1 MKFSII
7 IPVYNEEK
15 SVAETISRIKNI
27 ENKLN
32 GDSEIIVV
40 NDGSTDNTLN
50 VIKKIKG
57 IKVISHE
64 VNFGY
69 GKAIKTGINNSLGE
83 WIVIIDADGSYPVED
98 IYTLSKHVG
107 KYDMIVGSRTGK
119 KVEIPLFRRPAK
131 WFLNKLANYIS
142 NYNIPDLNS
151 GLRLFK
157 KEIALKFWSL
167 FPDNFSFTATIT
179 VASLCYG
186 YNVKFIPI
194 NYYKRKGKSSMKP
207 SNFFGFISLIMKM
220 SLFFRPLKIFIP
232 TSIVLFALGILRALR
247 DFLLTNSIGELAV
260 IILLS
265 SLYIFFFG
273 LLAELIVKRTDIPM
287 GFK

>member
-7 IPVYNEEK
+7 IPAYNEEK
-15 SVAETISRIKNI
+15 SIAETISRIKNI
-27 ENKLN
+27 ENKLK

-40 NDGSTDNTLN
+40 NDGSTDNTLKI
-50 VIKKIKG
+50 VKRIKG
-57 IKVISHE
+57 IKLISHE
-64 VNFGY
+64 ANFGY
-69 GKAIKTGINNSLGE
+69 GKAIKTGINNSNGE

-98 IYTLSKHVG
+98 IYTLSQYVG

-151 GLRLFK
+151 GLRVFR
-157 KEIALKFWSL
+157 KEIALKFWGL
-167 FPDNFSFTATIT
+167 FPDGFSFTATIT
-179 VASLCYG
+179 VASICHS

-194 NYYKRKGKSSMKP
+194 NYLKRKGKSSMKP
-207 SNFFGFISLIMKM
+207 SNFLGFISLILKM

-232 TSIVLFALGILRALR
+232 TSIILFVFGILRSLR
-247 DFLLTNSIGELAV
+247 DFILTNSIGDLAV

-265 SLYIFFFG
+265 SLQIFFFG

-287 GFK
+287 SFK

>member
-7 IPVYNEEK
+7 IPVYNEEGSMEEIIAGIK
-15 SVAETISRIKNI
+15 KIRSRLK
-27 ENKLN
+27 

-40 NDGSTDNTLN
+40 NDGSTDNSL
-50 VIKKIKG
+50 KILRRMKG
-57 IKVISHE
+57 IRLISHE
-64 VNFGY
+64 ANFGY
-69 GKAIKTGINNSLGE
+69 GKALKTGINNSQGE
-83 WIVIIDADGSYPVED
+83 WIVIIDADGSYPVGD
-98 IYTLSKHVG
+98 ICTLAEYAGS
-107 KYDMIVGSRTGK
+107 YDMVVGSRTGK

-151 GLRLFK
+151 GLRIFRK
-157 KEIALKFWSL
+157 DIAIKFWGL

-232 TSIVLFALGILRALR
+232 TSIILFVLGILRSLR
-247 DFLLTNSIGELAV
+247 DFIVNNSIGDLAV

-273 LLAELIVKRTDIPM
+273 LLAELIVKRTDIHM
-287 GFK
+287 NIK